1 MAKKRSS
8 AYWKKR
14 FEQLEQMSHS
24 YGQQTYM
31 EVEPAFTQAQR
42 SIQSEI
48 NTWYARFALNN
59 NVTLAEA
66 KRMLSARE
74 LAELKWDVNQY
85 IEAGR
90 LHGTDPVWM
99 KQLENASAR
108 FHISRLEALQ
118 LRTQQA
124 LEVAF
129 GNELDAVDRMARKVF
144 TEDYYH
150 SIFEVQKGFNIGWEI
165 GQIDDRELDKVVK
178 KPWST
183 DGKNFS
189 NRIWSRK
196 QQMINQLHQELT
208 RTLVQGKAPDAAI
221 EHMMKYVDKSVKNA
235 KHAASTLVM
244 TEQAYFHSVSQ
255 KEAFNDLDVEE
266 FEVVATLDSHTSE
279 ICQDMDGQH
288 FPMTDYEPGV
298 TAPPFHPNCRSVT
311 APYFEDNYGGQRAAR
326 GEDGKTYYVP
336 DNMTY
341 KQWKE
346 SMVEGHTED
355 LKPAEPGGKVKTE
368 APEKKPETEPSKTR
382 QSLKLANVEYREVQ
396 PLKKELTVQE
406 IIDKVGGGDM
416 TKGSCSSLAFTYAG
430 NRNGLDVTDFRGGK
444 SQSIFSHNGNIKEIT
459 ELAGGQ
465 VVHNFNDFKAVN
477 ELLQSVA
484 EGKEYYLATGDH
496 AAIIRKIEEHFEY
509 LELQSA
515 TNNGWFRLTND
526 VLKKRFG
533 CKKSHTVHGFRL
545 EAANE
550 LIDVESLKDS
560 DEFETLLGYIN
571 TAAESQMKG
580 SGGHVK

>member
-1 MAKKRSS
+1 MKSA

-14 FEQLEQMSHS
+14 FEMLEKASHAM
-24 YGQQTYM
+24 GQETLRELQ
-31 EVEPAFTQAQR
+31 PAFDAAER
-42 SIQSEI
+42 ELRKEI
-48 NTWYARFALNN
+48 TMWFTRFAQNN
-59 NVTLAEA
+59 NVSYTEA
-66 KRMLSARE
+66 KRMLDKKS
-74 LAELKWDVNQY
+74 LKELKWDVQQY
-85 IEAGR
+85 IKAGEEN
-90 LHGTDPVWM
+90 GISGDFT
-99 KQLENASAR
+99 KELENASAR
-108 FHISRLEALQ
+108 VHISRLQEIQIKTQMIYEKLFGKELQ
-118 LRTQQA
+118 GVTS
-124 LEVAF
+124 
-129 GNELDAVDRMARKVF
+129 MA
-144 TEDYYH
+144 ENILASDYYH
-150 SIFEVQKGFNIGWEI
+150 TCFELMKGYGIGWRIGEI
-165 GQIDDRELDKVVK
+165 AQNDLAKIVT
-178 KPWST
+178 KPWTT
-183 DGKNFS
+183 DGRTFS
-189 NRIWSRK
+189 DRIWSNK
-196 QQMINQLHQELT
+196 NKVISELHQELS
-208 RTLVQGKAPDAAI
+208 RTLILGKSPDEAI
-221 EHMMKYVDKSVKNA
+221 ERMSSLVGKSVKNA
-235 KHAASTLVM
+235 RAAAVRLVQ
-244 TEQAYFHSVSQ
+244 TEQAYFHSVST
-255 KEAFNDLDVEE
+255 ERAFNDLDVEE
-266 FEVVATLDSHTSE
+266 FEIVATLDTHTSE

-288 FPMTDYEPGV
+288 FKMAEYEIGV
-298 TAPPFHPNCRSVT
+298 TVPPFHPNCRSVVV
-311 APYFEDNYGGQRAAR
+311 PYFEDNYGGQRAAR
-326 GEDGKTYYVP
+326 GEDGKTYHVP

-346 SMVEGHTED
+346 SFVKGRTKD
-355 LKPAEPGGKVKTE
+355 LKPAVPDGKVKTK

-382 QSLKLANVEYREVQ
+382 QSLELANVEYREVQ

-477 ELLQSVA
+477 ELLQSVV

-496 AAIIRKIEEHFEY
+496 VAIIRKIEEHFEY

-533 CKKSHTVHGFRL
+533 CKKSHTVHGFKL

-550 LIDVESLKDS
+550 LIDIESLKDS